1 MSTEE
6 ILTVKEDIHE
16 IKGDIKGLVSAMN
29 DLKVTLAENYLKKTD
44 CKECKENQKIK
55 QPFWDGETKKA
66 AFKWSAIIVL
76 VVITF
81 LAGKNILDLFQII
94 K

>member
-6 ILTVKEDIHE
+6 ILSVKEDIHE
-16 IKGDIKGLVSAMN
+16 IKGDIKVLVSAMN

-44 CKECKENQKIK
+44 CRECKENQKIRSA
-55 QPFWDGETKKA
+55 FWDTETKKT
-66 AFKWSAIIVL
+66 AFKWSAVIVL

-81 LAGKNILDLFQII
+81 LAGKNILDLLQII